1 MYLKSQVKT
10 RSTHK
15 LVIPCPM
22 RKYPFQKAFYPAVFP
37 SSLVVKSLI
46 IIEEE
51 KPFHFIHLLLI
62 SK

>member
-1 MYLKSQVKT
+1 
-10 RSTHK
+10 
-15 LVIPCPM
+15 M